1 MNITLKNIEDRLQTH
16 QRKGA
21 GNGDHALNPGMAPR
35 PATREAAVLILLIP
49 HDDGFTVLFTER
61 TTTLSTHAGQVSFP
75 GGGVEAADGGDL
87 TVTAL
92 REAKEE
98 IGLDPANARV
108 LGMLDEYV
116 TRTGFKVTPVV
127 AVLEKDQQ
135 WTPQPDEVARI
146 FEVPLDFIAA
156 EGNLKREGT
165 TFEGLERYFYALYHS
180 GARIWGATAGMLKN
194 FTEAISPPPKN
205 PPQQAHSGPRGNPP
219 FKTT

>member
-1 MNITLKNIEDRLQTH
+1 LSITLKDIEDRLKAYAA
-16 QRKGA
+16 KGA

-35 PATREAAVLILLIP
+35 PTTRDAAVLILLIP
-49 HDDGFTVLFTER
+49 RDNGFTVLFTER
-61 TTTLSTHAGQVSFP
+61 TTTLKAHAGQVSFP

-92 REAKEE
+92 REAQEE
-98 IGLDPANARV
+98 IGLDPANVRV
-108 LGMLDEYV
+108 LGVLDEYA

-135 WTPQPDEVARI
+135 WNPQADEVARI

-165 TFEGLERYFYALYHS
+165 TFEGIERYFYALYHS

-205 PPQQAHSGPRGNPP
+205 PPAPAHSSPRGNPP
-219 FKTT
+219 FKST